1 MENLKIFVK
10 LTVSFLIVAMM
21 AMVVG
26 LAGVVA
32 VRTEYKN
39 IQQMQVQTSRL
50 VENTI
55 YADAFNKLAGEQ
67 EEEFLTL
74 TKIII
79 SILVFVMTT
88 VVISA
93 ILFGYYISDI
103 ISRPINSCIE
113 RIKKI
118 LIEGDLHS
126 PVEIFETK
134 DECGE
139 LSREVRYLTVTLNNI
154 INEQSVMLKAM
165 AKGNYTQEH
174 EVEYIGDF
182 QPLKV
187 SNQMLQVA
195 LSTNWSTLIRRTN
208 HMDIVASVSSLT
220 YWEFTVTTDALEL
233 SLHFWDQ
240 FGYAPGEINAMG
252 FNRDVSYPPSKWI
265 DIIHPDDLN
274 RTIQEL
280 NDYISGIADNYRSEL
295 QIRHK
300 NGHYMWVVMSGR
312 TMEWDNGKP
321 LLMIGGISNIDD
333 VKKSESANSAKSRF
347 LATMSHEIRT
357 PMNAII
363 GMSELIRT
371 DNLDRQQLDF
381 FNDIRTMSHML
392 LQIIN
397 DILDISK
404 IEAGKFDL
412 LPVHFDLYKLY
423 NSVSNQNKF
432 MAGSKN
438 LEFRTSIDND
448 VPRVVYGDDI
458 RVRQIITNL
467 LNNAVKYTQE
477 GLVQFFVRNVH
488 GKDEDYVAF
497 IVEDTGIGIK
507 HENISRIFG
516 TFEQI
521 DRHKNRGIAGTGLGL
536 PICKLLTEMMNGSIM
551 VESEYGKGS
560 VFTVYLP
567 LPKGD
572 PSQILQSVEEK
583 KVISKGDVKV
593 LVVDDSP
600 INLKVAV
607 AYLATHHIQAETAG
621 SGMEALHK
629 IEDKRYNIIFMD
641 HMMPEMD
648 GLETTGRIR
657 AMESEWCKTVPI
669 IALTANA
676 VSGTRELFL
685 ENGMNDF
692 LSKPI
697 NSAELNRVLGQ
708 WLPQDM
714 YTISQSKAARTPFR
728 TANPE
733 DTVINR
739 AMGIANAANSESFY
753 EQLLADFKLN
763 HENDLKKI
771 KKMIEN
777 KDYLAARRTAH
788 TLKNTAALI
797 GANALASAALSMED
811 ALAAGASFIDEGH
824 KGENDLWNNLEN
836 QCNAVFL
843 AISVPTIKEKER
855 ESSIFIDRTQMLAFI
870 NRLEA
875 LLRVNSAKSLDLLED
890 LQEILAPAEGG
901 YEELARRI
909 ESFDF
914 PEALNLLIGI
924 KEKLAA

>member
-10 LTVSFLIVAMM
+10 LTVSFLIVALM
-21 AMVVG
+21 ATVVG
-26 LAGVVA
+26 VAGIVA
-32 VRTEYKN
+32 VRTEHKN
-39 IQQMQVQTSRL
+39 ITQMIKLAEDAGVAASFKKQADGQLDDFLAVT
-50 VENTI
+50 NTI
-55 YADAFNKLAGEQ
+55 
-67 EEEFLTL
+67 
-74 TKIII
+74 III
-79 SILVFVMTT
+79 LAFVMAT

-118 LIEGDLHS
+118 LTEGDLHS
-126 PVEIFETK
+126 PVQIFETR

-139 LSREVRYLTVTLNNI
+139 LSRQVQALITTYSI
-154 INEQSVMLKAM
+154 MINEQSTILKAM
-165 AKGNYTQEH
+165 SKGNYTQEH
-174 EVEYIGDF
+174 EADYIGDF

-195 LSTNWSTLIRRTN
+195 LSTNWNTLIRRTN
-208 HMDIVASVSSLT
+208 HMDIVAAVSSLT
-220 YWEFTVTTDALEL
+220 YWEYTVTTDALSL
-233 SLHFWDQ
+233 SMHFWDQ

-265 DIIHPDDLN
+265 DIIHPDDLS
-274 RTIQEL
+274 RTMREL
-280 NDYISGIADNYRSEL
+280 DDYISGHSDIYRSEL

-300 NGHYMWVVMSGR
+300 SGSYMWVVMSGR
-312 TMEWDNGKP
+312 TLEWNNGRP
-321 LLMIGGISNIDD
+321 FLMIGGISNIDD
-333 VKKSESANSAKSRF
+333 IKKTESANSAKSRF

-371 DNLDRQQLDF
+371 DNLDKQQLDF

-423 NSVSNQNKF
+423 NSVSSQNKF
-432 MAGSKN
+432 MAGNKD
-438 LEFRTSIDND
+438 LEFRASFDDD
-448 VPRVVYGDDI
+448 VPRIVYGDDI

-467 LNNAVKYTQE
+467 LNNAIKYTQE
-477 GLVQFFVRNVH
+477 GRIQFHVRSVH
-488 GKDEDYVAF
+488 GKDEEYIAF

-507 HENISRIFG
+507 TENLNRIFG

-521 DRHKNRGIAGTGLGL
+521 DRHRNRGITGTGLGL
-536 PICKLLTEMMNGSIM
+536 PICKLLTEMMSGSIT

-560 VFTVYLP
+560 VFTAYLP

-572 PSQILQSVEEK
+572 PSQILQGVEEK
-583 KVISKGDVKV
+583 KVISKGEVKV

-600 INLKVAV
+600 INLKVAA
-607 AYLATHHIQAETAG
+607 AYLATHHIQADTAV
-621 SGMEALHK
+621 SGIEALHK
-629 IEDKRYNIIFMD
+629 IEKQGYHIIFMD

-648 GLETTGRIR
+648 GLEATARIR
-657 AMESEWCKTVPI
+657 AMENGRCKTVPI
-669 IALTANA
+669 VALTANA

-692 LSKPI
+692 LPKPV

-714 YTISQSKAARTPFR
+714 VTFSQNKAARPGFH
-728 TANPE
+728 AAAGLE
-733 DTVINR
+733 ESVINR
-739 AMGIANAANSESFY
+739 AMGIANATNSESFY
-753 EQLLADFKLN
+753 EQLLADFKIN
-763 HENDLKKI
+763 HENDLEKI
-771 KKMIEN
+771 KKLIDN
-777 KDYLAARRTAH
+777 NDYSSARRMAH

-797 GANALASAALSMED
+797 GANSLASAALSMED
-811 ALAAGASFIDEGH
+811 ALAAGASFIEGH
-824 KGENDLWNNLEN
+824 EGENDLWNTLEN
-836 QCNAVFL
+836 ECKAVFQ
-843 AISVPTIKEKER
+843 AITVPIIEEKKR
-855 ESSIFIDRTQMLAFI
+855 ENSIFVDRTHVLAFI
-870 NRLEA
+870 NKLEG
-875 LLRVNSAKSLDLLED
+875 LLKINSAKSLDLLED
-890 LQEILAPAEGG
+890 LREILSPAEGG
-901 YEELARRI
+901 YEELAKRI

-914 PEALNLLIGI
+914 PEALTLLIGI